1 MRTLTTLPP
10 RRPDAQGR
18 KIETGG
24 RLARMRRAATEI
36 TPQAIEQIAQRVA
49 QLLRHELE
57 PTDATDEPTPVLNP
71 LELKPPLVDAAT
83 VAVALGVSRVF
94 VYDHAYELG
103 GRRIGNGPRG
113 RLRFDLDEARKG
125 WSGHSI
131 NKESQA
137 PKQSVTS
144 GNPRRS
150 RRRRSGS
157 SLDLLPIRGTAPAEL
172 TEGRL

>member
-10 RRPDAQGR
+10 RRPDSPAPSPST
-18 KIETGG
+18 IG
-24 RLARMRRAATEI
+24 RLARVRRAAAEL

-49 QLLRHELE
+49 QLLRHELQPAE
-57 PTDATDEPTPVLNP
+57 ATDEPTGVLNP
-71 LELKPPLVDAAT
+71 PEVKPPLVDAAT
-83 VAVALGVSRVF
+83 VAVALGVSRIF

-103 GRRIGNGPRG
+103 GRRLGNGPRG

-125 WSGHSI
+125 WTAHSI
-131 NKESQA
+131 SKESEAQTPPA
-137 PKQSVTS
+137 PAAK
-144 GNPRRS
+144 PARR

-157 SLDLLPIRGTAPAEL
+157 GLELLPIRGTAPIEF

>member
-10 RRPDAQGR
+10 RRPDAHGP
-18 KIETGG
+18 KIDTGG
-24 RLARMRRAATEI
+24 RLARMRRAAAEI

-49 QLLRHELE
+49 QLLSHELQ
-57 PTDATDEPTPVLNP
+57 PADATDEATGVLNP
-71 LELKPPLVDAAT
+71 PEVKPPLVDAAT

-113 RLRFDLDEARKG
+113 RLRFDLEEARQG
-125 WSGHSI
+125 WTGHSI
-131 NKESQA
+131 NKESQL
-137 PKQSVTS
+137 PKPPTS
-144 GNPRRS
+144 TGNARRR

-157 SLDLLPIRGTAPAEL
+157 DLELLPIRGSAPVEL
-172 TEGRL
+172 R